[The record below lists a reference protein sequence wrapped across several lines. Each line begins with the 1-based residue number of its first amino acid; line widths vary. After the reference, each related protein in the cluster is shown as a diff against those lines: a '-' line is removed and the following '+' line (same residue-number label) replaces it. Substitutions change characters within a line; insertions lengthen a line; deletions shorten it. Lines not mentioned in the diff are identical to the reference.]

1 MLHGRG
7 FATATTS
14 AAFFPHCEQRNRGA
28 NSMSVVAQATRR
40 ARASAD
46 SAHAHP
52 CSTGGRSELDS
63 LPPSEAFPRTVILD
77 AAENSS
83 QQFLSVGRCEEVPV
97 RALPH
102 TPLTGYTDTMNA
114 QESKTADREALPRR

>member
-40 ARASAD
+40 ARASG
-46 SAHAHP
+46 SI
-52 CSTGGRSELDS
+52 S
-63 LPPSEAFPRTVILD
+63 
-77 AAENSS
+77 
-83 QQFLSVGRCEEVPV
+83 
-97 RALPH
+97 
-102 TPLTGYTDTMNA
+102 
-114 QESKTADREALPRR
+114 REAPQTQLTRIHAVPAGARNWIACRRRRRFRVQ